1 MDIPKNNPIAGA
13 MYLLRGLQLVMRPRL
28 RRFVLIPALINAI
41 LFAAVI
47 YFSANWIYD
56 SSRDLL
62 PGWLDWLSFVLVP
75 VFLLLSAAAVFFTF
89 TMIANLIASPFNGVL
104 AEAVEVRL
112 SGREPKPSSLKSILR
127 DAGVAIR
134 SELRKL
140 GYILIR
146 MVPLLLLF
154 FVPLIGPLLWAT
166 FGAWMLAITYVDYPM
181 GNHGYEFS
189 RQRQVLGER
198 RWMALGFGFAVM
210 SAMAIPVLNFF
221 VMPCAV
227 AGATAMWVDAIEP
240 SLPPDSSSGLD
251 SDRDAQDALS
261 GPQQTASND
270 HRITDER
277 G

>member
-1 MDIPKNNPIAGA
+1 MAIPKNNPIAGA
-13 MYLLRGLQLVMRPRL
+13 MYLFRGLQLVMRPRL

-41 LFAAVI
+41 LFAVVI

-56 SSRDLL
+56 SSRELL
-62 PGWLDWLSFVLVP
+62 PAWLDWLSFLLVP
-75 VFLLLSAAAVFFTF
+75 MFLLLSAAAVFFTF
-89 TMIANLIASPFNGVL
+89 TLLANLIASPFNGVL
-104 AEAVEVRL
+104 AEAVEFRL
-112 SGREPKPSSLKSILR
+112 SGREPTPSSLRSIMR

-154 FVPLIGPLLWAT
+154 LLPPVGPLLWAV
-166 FGAWMLAITYVDYPM
+166 FSAWMLAITYVDYPM

-210 SAMAIPVLNFF
+210 SAMAIPVVNFF

-240 SLPPDSSSGLD
+240 SLPADSSSGPD
-251 SDRDAQDALS
+251 SDRDAQGALS